1 MTLGENIRTMRTHQ
15 GMSQGDLA
23 DALDVSRQSVS
34 KWETDGSVPE
44 LDKLM
49 KMCDLFGVTMDELVR
64 GEKTDTPETV
74 TETPAAAT
82 EAAPESD
89 WTEPD
94 VSLQKSPRIS
104 ARQHTAG
111 IILLCTGAA
120 ITLLLTVFG
129 SLLGGLLYASPF
141 LLCGVVCL
149 KCRRHTGLNCAWALY
164 FAVDLFMTCGT
175 AVSRSVIYRTFIYTA
190 SDNFFILIAA
200 WIMVF
205 LLLGL
210 IAWTVYAHRNDEIT
224 DLRQIIPALILLMLS
239 IIAAIPE
246 QFLVHLLILDLD
258 YAHFRLISALLQILA
273 FLADWLA
280 IAANTYLLGFLILWH
295 KQRKNK

>member
-1 MTLGENIRTMRTHQ
+1 
-15 GMSQGDLA
+15 
-23 DALDVSRQSVS
+23 
-34 KWETDGSVPE
+34 
-44 LDKLM
+44 
-49 KMCDLFGVTMDELVR
+49 
-64 GEKTDTPETV
+64 
-74 TETPAAAT
+74 
-82 EAAPESD
+82 
-89 WTEPD
+89 
-94 VSLQKSPRIS
+94 
-104 ARQHTAG
+104 
-111 IILLCTGAA
+111 
-120 ITLLLTVFG
+120 
-129 SLLGGLLYASPF
+129 
-141 LLCGVVCL
+141 
-149 KCRRHTGLNCAWALY
+149 
-164 FAVDLFMTCGT
+164 MTCGT
-175 AVSRSVIYRTFIYTA
+175 AVSRSVIYRTFFFTA